1 VHARLI
7 DSTVTDGSGM
17 GNLFVRAGDRW
28 DDGGNGSTI
37 WSLAGNVSGAG
48 KVAAGLAAAVNTI
61 SNELVAEVE
70 GSTVDLDGAVL
81 VKADSGSEIK
91 SAAVAGGGAGTA
103 AVQGS
108 LAVNTVANT
117 TRATVQGGSLGG
129 GQVRVEARER
139 SAASD
144 HRTTIHA
151 LAGSVSGAGTAAVGG
166 AVAVN
171 TIANDLIASVDAA
184 TIEGDSLQVL
194 TATGSEIKSA
204 AASGAGAGT
213 AAVNGAAT

>member
-1 VHARLI
+1 SARDRDEESGSRASIWALAGNVVGSSGQAAVGASFAVNTIASSLEAEVKDSHLTVDSDTLVAAESGSEIISIAVGGAGTSGTAAGISSTVNTIAKSVHARLI

-37 WSLAGNVSGAG
+37 WSLAGNVSRAG

-103 AVQGS
+103 AV
-108 LAVNTVANT
+108 
-117 TRATVQGGSLGG
+117 
-129 GQVRVEARER
+129 
-139 SAASD
+139 
-144 HRTTIHA
+144 
-151 LAGSVSGAGTAAVGG
+151 
-166 AVAVN
+166 
-171 TIANDLIASVDAA
+171 
-184 TIEGDSLQVL
+184 
-194 TATGSEIKSA
+194 
-204 AASGAGAGT
+204 
-213 AAVNGAAT
+213 